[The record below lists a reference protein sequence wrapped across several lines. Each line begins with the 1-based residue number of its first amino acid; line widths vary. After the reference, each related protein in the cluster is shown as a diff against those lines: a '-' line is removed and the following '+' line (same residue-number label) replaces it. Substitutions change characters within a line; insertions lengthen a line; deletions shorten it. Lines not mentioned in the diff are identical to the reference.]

1 MRWRARA
8 LAAAAIGI
16 AVLVVAGCGR
26 DDFENEPRPAAPAEV
41 GIKLGEDEVVVS
53 PREVGAGL
61 VNFTIAN
68 LGSAPGSVEISGP
81 TEAASDEIAP
91 GATTTLKTELQTGEY
106 EAIANGPEAA
116 PFEFVVGPDRESS
129 SSELLLP

>member
-1 MRWRARA
+1 MRRRARA
-8 LAAAAIGI
+8 LTAAAIGI
-16 AVLVVAGCGR
+16 AVLAVAGCGR
-26 DDFENEPRPAAPAEV
+26 DDFENEPRPAVPAEV
-41 GIKLGEDEVVVS
+41 GIKLGADEVVVS

-68 LGSAPGSVEISGP
+68 LGDTPGSVEITGP

-91 GATTTLKTELQTGEY
+91 GATTILKTELETGEY
-106 EAIANGPEAA
+106 EAIASDAEAA